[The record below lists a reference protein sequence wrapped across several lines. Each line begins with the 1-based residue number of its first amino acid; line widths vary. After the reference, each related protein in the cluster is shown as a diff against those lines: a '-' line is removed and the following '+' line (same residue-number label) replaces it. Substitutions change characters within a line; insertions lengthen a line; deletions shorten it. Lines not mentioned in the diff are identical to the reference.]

1 MDSNKL
7 EEYRK
12 ERDTIIGEIGEFEEE
27 DFIKSGIS
35 LEEYN
40 NPDGE
45 VIRRLIEYVSR
56 EYNQSSVYSEND
68 N

>member
-1 MDSNKL
+1 MDNKL

-12 ERDTIIGEIGEFEEE
+12 ERDIIISEIGEFEEE

-35 LEEYN
+35 LDEYN

-45 VIRRLIEYVSR
+45 VIRRLIEYISK
-56 EYNQSSVYSEND
+56 EYNQSSVYSNGD